1 MFWQK
6 SIKFCPKCG
15 AEMDLSS
22 RRCSRC
28 GFEEPFSFQESP
40 FSPKTS
46 NWWYLVVVLF
56 GFFGGI
62 VAWAANRSRDPKKA
76 IHFLILGI
84 ILQVLEMIISML
96 IVFNLVFRV
105 FEGYPK

>member
-1 MFWQK
+1 
-6 SIKFCPKCG
+6 
-15 AEMDLSS
+15 MDLSS

-28 GFEEPFSFQESP
+28 GFEEAFGFQESP
-40 FSPKTS
+40 LSPKTS

-62 VAWAANRSRDPKKA
+62 VSLAVNRSRDPKKA
-76 IHFLILGI
+76 IHFLILEI